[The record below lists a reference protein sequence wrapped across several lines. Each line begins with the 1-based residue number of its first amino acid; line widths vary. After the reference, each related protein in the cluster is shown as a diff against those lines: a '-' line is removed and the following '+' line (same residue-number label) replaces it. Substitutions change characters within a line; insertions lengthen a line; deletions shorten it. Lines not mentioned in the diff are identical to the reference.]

1 MTGPARGAVDLRG
14 RRRLNPNTMRV
25 PRYPE
30 QLPITGRRSEIIAA
44 IRAHRVIILCGD
56 TGSGKSTQIPKMCL
70 EAAGERR
77 GLIGCTQ
84 PRRIAALTLA
94 ARIGEELGEQSAVG
108 CRIRFHDS
116 TGPENRIRM
125 MTDGILLSEAVR
137 SPSLRAYHT
146 IVVDEAHERSLNI
159 DVLLGL
165 LHGLVERRRDLRL
178 IITSATLDTEKF
190 AAHFGGAPIIEVSG
204 RTYPVEVRYEPPE
217 EEASKGGKGE
227 AAWSWAERAADGV
240 ERIVQESPR
249 GDILVFLPTEQEIRD
264 AVEIIQGRLGGRLDV
279 LPLYARLPASEQKK
293 VFASGGRRK
302 VVATTNVAETSLTIP
317 GIRYVVDSGTARISR
332 YNPGTGTRGLPVE
345 AISRSSADQRAGRCG
360 RVEDGVCIRLYSEE
374 DYRSRP
380 EYTAPEI
387 QRTNLAELIL
397 RLLEIGIEK
406 IEAFPFVDAPEGA
419 AVRDG
424 LRTLREIGALADE
437 GNAKGRKDSK
447 GSGVS
452 KGSKGSGGSRRLSDE
467 GRLMARLPLDPRLA
481 RMLIQADREGCL
493 GDVLP
498 IAASLSVRD
507 PRETPPEKRGSA
519 EAAHAKF
526 RDERSDFAG
535 LLNIWE
541 GFRRS
546 GLKGGYTGKLK
557 RFCRENYLSFPRM
570 REWMDIHRQLALLM
584 EENGYRIHR
593 SKMSEWEDKRGEMSA
608 RYTAVHRSV
617 LSGLLSHAAR
627 RAEEGGYEAS
637 RNRRAFIHPGSGL
650 RKSRA
655 EWIVAA
661 ELVRTSRLF
670 ARSAAEIDPSWLAD
684 LGAHLVKK
692 SWVRPQ
698 WSQKRGT
705 VTAEEQVRLFGFLIA
720 DSAVVPYGEVNPVEA
735 REIFI
740 RRALVEGDLGA
751 GVSWDFL
758 AANEKLRRRLE
769 GMEAKLRRR
778 DLLAGEDAMFAFYDA
793 RLPADVLDRETL
805 NRALKGKSKPG
816 RAKENQ
822 KENAKGHKKG
832 QQKGQRKI
840 ESSRELRDKPGA
852 ALPFDLDKHLRM
864 AESDLLTGVGA
875 GVGAGVGVGAG
886 ADKSSLVLFPDTAM
900 VGGEKWKLSYIFDT
914 DSEQD
919 GVTLKIPPGRLGDL
933 PPGGADWMVPGLL
946 AEKAEA
952 LIRSLP
958 KDLRKRL
965 IPAAETAAE
974 AVSAMKPEGDFL
986 GALSQWLYRERG
998 INIPPNSWNLDA
1010 LPRHLRV
1017 RLALLDE
1024 SGREAAAARG
1034 EAELKTQKKTRQKN
1048 LPAHSPAADRHRR
1061 ENERIG
1067 LTAWPG
1073 DIPDSVPIAGGGV
1086 LHPALTDQ
1094 GSSVSLRFFDDKSD
1108 AEARHL
1114 DAQKRLALIHW
1125 AAALRE
1131 LKRRFHL
1138 AGEARGAAVHL
1149 GGAVGGAAALEEALW
1164 ERLITD
1170 VFASAP
1176 VRRQSE
1182 WEDLLKKGGAQMH
1195 QAAPVRLQL
1204 ITQICETYA
1213 QTRRAL
1219 LSIAEKQ
1226 PHRRSLV
1233 SACLA
1238 DAEALLKPDFIRLRP
1253 ITVWEALPRWIK
1265 AELARAERGCSDPM
1279 RERRFGERWN
1289 PLRDRLAAMTESLS
1303 PMASREKRAAIDEA
1317 AIMLEELR
1325 VSLCAAGQV
1334 RPAMK
1339 ISESRAARFLDE
1351 IERML

>member
-1 MTGPARGAVDLRG
+1 MYMNGEFKPVAGPIDLRG
-14 RRRLNPNTMRV
+14 RRRLNPNSMRV

-30 QLPITGRRSEIIAA
+30 QLPITGRRGEIIAA
-44 IRAHRVIILCGD
+44 IRAHPVIILCGD

-165 LHGLVERRRDLRL
+165 LHDLIERRRDLKL

-217 EEASKGGKGE
+217 EEEAEKGNKRE
-227 AAWSWAERAADGV
+227 AALSWAERASDGV

-264 AVEIIQGRLGGRLDV
+264 AVEIIRGRLGGRLDV
-279 LPLYARLPASEQKK
+279 LPLYARLPTSEQKK

-302 VVATTNVAETSLTIP
+302 VVAATNVAETSLTIP

-406 IEAFPFVDAPEGA
+406 IESFPFVDAPEAA

-437 GNAKGRKDSK
+437 GCTN
-447 GSGVS
+447 
-452 KGSKGSGGSRRLSDE
+452 GGKSSQSSRASRQLSDD

-481 RMLIQADREGCL
+481 RMLIQADREDCL

-546 GLKGGYTGKLK
+546 GIKGGYTGKLK

-570 REWMDIHRQLALLM
+570 REWMDIHQQLTLLM

-627 RAEEGGYEAS
+627 RAEDGGYDAS

-684 LGAHLVKK
+684 MGAHLVKK
-692 SWVRPQ
+692 SWVRPR
-698 WSQKRGT
+698 WSQKKGA

-758 AANEKLRRRLE
+758 AANEKLRRRFE
-769 GMEAKLRRR
+769 GMQAKLRRR

-793 RLPADVLDRETL
+793 RLPAEVLDRETL
-805 NRALKGKSKPG
+805 NRALNG
-816 RAKENQ
+816 
-822 KENAKGHKKG
+822 KG
-832 QQKGQRKI
+832 QAKI
-840 ESSRELRDKPGA
+840 ESPREKPGSPP
-852 ALPFDLDKHLRM
+852 PFNLDKHLRM
-864 AESDLLTGVGA
+864 AESDILT
-875 GVGAGVGVGAG
+875 GVGVGA
-886 ADKSSLVLFPDTAM
+886 DKSLAFFPDTAM
-900 VGGEKWKLSYIFDT
+900 VGGEKWKLSYIFDP
-914 DSEQD
+914 DSAQD

-933 PPGGADWMVPGLL
+933 PPGGTDWMVPGLL
-946 AEKAEA
+946 TEKAEA
-952 LIRSLP
+952 LIRGLP

-998 INIPPNSWNLDA
+998 IDIPPNSWNLDS
-1010 LPRHLRV
+1010 LPRHLRI

-1034 EAELKTQKKTRQKN
+1034 EADLKTRNTRQS
-1048 LPAHSPAADRHRR
+1048 PPSAHSPAADRHRR

-1067 LTAWPG
+1067 LTAWAG
-1073 DIPDSVPIAGGGV
+1073 DIPASVPIAGGGL
-1086 LHPALTDQ
+1086 LHPALTDD

-1114 DAQKRLALIHW
+1114 AAQKRLALIYW
-1125 AAALRE
+1125 AGALRE
-1131 LKRRFHL
+1131 LKRRFRL
-1138 AGEARGAAVHL
+1138 TGEARGAAVHL
-1149 GGAVGGAAALEEALW
+1149 GGAAALEEALW

-1170 VFASAP
+1170 IFASAP
-1176 VRRQSE
+1176 VRLQSE
-1182 WEDLLKKGGAQMH
+1182 WEDLLEKGGAQMY
-1195 QAAPVRLQL
+1195 QAAPVRLRL

-1219 LSIAEKQ
+1219 GGIAEKQ

-1233 SACLA
+1233 KACLA
-1238 DAEALLKPDFIRLRP
+1238 DAESLVKPDLIRIRP
-1253 ITVWEALPRWIK
+1253 ITVWEALPRWLK
-1265 AELARAERGCSDPM
+1265 AVLARAERGCSDPM

-1317 AIMLEELR
+1317 AIMMEELR

-1334 RPAMK
+1334 KPAMK